1 MVGQEFGLEFLSRKL
16 KKRKLVTSAVPGV
29 LKAKYTRCSQE
40 AATIFGT
47 ENRRGFLPRP
57 PKKDSVMSPTSFRA
71 KSKIFTVR
79 SSPPPLLSPP
89 LPALQSPSFSP
100 FLYFLSFSSLL
111 PSFFFFPQTNSQ
123 SVAQASSNSHSSCL
137 RLQSAG
143 TPGVHHHTCLW
154 MFFHSYSIR

>member
-79 SSPPPLLSPP
+79 SCPPPLLSPP

-100 FLYFLSFSSLL
+100 FLSFFLFLLSFPL
-111 PSFFFFPQTNSQ
+111 SFFFPDKFSV

-137 RLQSAG
+137 HLQSAG